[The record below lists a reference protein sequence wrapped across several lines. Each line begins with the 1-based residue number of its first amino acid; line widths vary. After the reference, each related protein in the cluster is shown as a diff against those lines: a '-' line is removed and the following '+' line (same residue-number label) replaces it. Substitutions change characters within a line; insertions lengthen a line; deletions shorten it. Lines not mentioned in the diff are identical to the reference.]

1 LIDRLLHL
9 EMPLESVGHLKAVMT
24 GVAIGAVLSVP
35 MLVGAN
41 GWFALPFVLYPSL
54 HVWIVI
60 SVFLAAVSSLERAK
74 ILGPFTFGF
83 FGSLFARLFSPFGL
97 FCLGW
102 FYTSILAAVLTGA
115 VD

>member
-1 LIDRLLHL
+1 
-9 EMPLESVGHLKAVMT
+9 MPLESVGHLKAVMT

-54 HVWIVI
+54 YVWIVI

-83 FGSLFARLFSPFGL
+83 FGSLFACLFSPFGL

>member
-1 LIDRLLHL
+1 MIDRLLHL

-83 FGSLFARLFSPFGL
+83 FGSLFSAFIFSI
-97 FCLGW
+97 W
-102 FYTSILAAVLTGA
+102 FVLSWLVLHIHTGRSSNRGR
-115 VD
+115 